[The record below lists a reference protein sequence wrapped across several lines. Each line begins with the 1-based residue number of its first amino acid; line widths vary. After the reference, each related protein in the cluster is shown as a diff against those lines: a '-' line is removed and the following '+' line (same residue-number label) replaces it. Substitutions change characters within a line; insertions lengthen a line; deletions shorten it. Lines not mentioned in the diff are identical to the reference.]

1 MFGVAGFS
9 MMMMGA
15 SKRQELGLEEEDS
28 HVLPMTITHT
38 GAIVQVTNSYGFV
51 LSSFLLTIYRYR

>member
-1 MFGVAGFS
+1 

-51 LSSFLLTIYRYR
+51 LSSFLLTIYR